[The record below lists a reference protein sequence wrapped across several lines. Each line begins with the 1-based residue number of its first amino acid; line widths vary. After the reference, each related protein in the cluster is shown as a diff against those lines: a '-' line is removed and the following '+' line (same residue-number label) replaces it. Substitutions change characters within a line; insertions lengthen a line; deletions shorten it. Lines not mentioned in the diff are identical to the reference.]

1 MSART
6 VVAVDLDYFYAQ
18 CEEVRKPELKQ
29 KPLVICVFSGRTETS
44 GVVSTSNYIAR
55 KFGVKSGIPIILA
68 KRLLAKNK
76 DAAFLP
82 MDYEYYESVSSRI
95 MDLLKSRSERFE
107 QVSIDEAF
115 IDVTLQS
122 DADIRKAEKI
132 GREIR
137 QEILEKENL
146 TSTVGIGPN
155 KLIAKMAADQAKP
168 NGILAISEAQR
179 FLENLPARK
188 LIGVGPKTEK
198 KLESLGIKTI
208 GDLGRF
214 DELKLSEEF
223 GKNLG
228 PTLKLLANGIDNDP
242 VKEKAI
248 EQVSRIITLK
258 SDSSS
263 YAFSKELEPLAKDLA
278 SRLRNLGLGARNISI
293 IAITTELKSRT
304 RAKTL
309 GEPLD
314 SAEEILKWSEFL
326 FQDLF
331 KENPNLA
338 VRRVGLR
345 LTMLEKKKEEE
356 TLSSFFT

>member
-1 MSART
+1 MTIQLSART
-6 VVAVDLDYFYAQ
+6 VIAVDLDYFYAQ

-44 GVVSTSNYIAR
+44 GAVSTSNYVAR

-68 KRLLAKNK
+68 KRLLAKDK
-76 DAAFLP
+76 DATFLP
-82 MDYEYYESVSSRI
+82 MDSDYYESISNRI
-95 MDLLKSRSERFE
+95 MDLLRSRSERFE

-115 IDVTLQS
+115 VDVTVQS
-122 DADIRKAEKI
+122 NADIAKAEKI
-132 GREIR
+132 GREIK
-137 QEILEKENL
+137 QEILEKESL

-168 NGILAISEAQR
+168 NGILAINEGQV

-208 GDLGRF
+208 GDLARF
-214 DELKLSEEF
+214 DELKLSDAF

-228 PTLKLLANGIDNDP
+228 PTLKLLANGTDSDP
-242 VKEKAI
+242 VKERAI

-263 YAFSKELEPLAKDLA
+263 Y
-278 SRLRNLGLGARNISI
+278 N
-293 IAITTELKSRT
+293 
-304 RAKTL
+304 
-309 GEPLD
+309 
-314 SAEEILKWSEFL
+314 
-326 FQDLF
+326 
-331 KENPNLA
+331 
-338 VRRVGLR
+338 
-345 LTMLEKKKEEE
+345 
-356 TLSSFFT
+356 FF